1 MAINIVLGKA
11 LETISL
17 LYFLFFFFFSI
28 LLTLPLLPFLFPS
41 LFSAGRD
48 NAFCREDTTRS
59 SFRGSLTGKST
70 VQENSLLGNAL
81 RCRWSRKDEICPKKD
96 KQSGRL
102 EQHGRRKREGH
113 CGWVRR
119 LGSPGERSSC
129 RATCTMHCSALGHT
143 AVSYRVLTMEDK
155 AWAFL
160 QWKKEMFIDQLL
172 SARHHWVLLHVWSTH
187 MRFERRC

>member
-1 MAINIVLGKA
+1 MIFSGVYYFPMAINIVLGKA

-17 LYFLFFFFFSI
+17 LYFLFFFFSI

-41 LFSAGRD
+41 LFSVERD
-48 NAFCREDTTRS
+48 NAFCRS

-81 RCRWSRKDEICPKKD
+81 RCRWSRKDEIWPKKD

-129 RATCTMHCSALGHT
+129 RVTCSMHCSALGHT
-143 AVSYRVLTMEDK
+143 GVS
-155 AWAFL
+155 W
-160 QWKKEMFIDQLL
+160 
-172 SARHHWVLLHVWSTH
+172 
-187 MRFERRC
+187 